1 MCYLIVKI
9 FYIESL
15 MDISK
20 TFGSVHLITAY
31 QHRLNLSTNEL
42 SVTSPHAPG
51 LAGPAPLRD

>member
-1 MCYLIVKI
+1 MCFLMAKI

-15 MDISK
+15 ISISK

-31 QHRLNLSTNEL
+31 QRRLNLSTNEL

-51 LAGPAPLRD
+51 LAGPAPIRN

>member
-15 MDISK
+15 ISISK

-31 QHRLNLSTNEL
+31 QRRLNLSTNEL
-42 SVTSPHAPG
+42 SVTSP
-51 LAGPAPLRD
+51 PAPLRN